1 MRKRSPHTDAL
12 SLRRS
17 DAEPGPRLGLKII
30 VNRFRLGAGSKG
42 RRFDLSMPLRTRD
55 GLPGHT
61 YNRRRRQRALGKLTP
76 VEYELAFT
84 NQAAA
89 VAA

>member
-1 MRKRSPHTDAL
+1 LT
-12 SLRRS
+12 
-17 DAEPGPRLGLKII
+17 EGLQQPDGSFHGAI
-30 VNRFRLGAGSKG
+30 VFWIE
-42 RRFDLSMPLRTRD
+42 
-55 GLPGHT
+55 HT

-84 NQAAA
+84 DQDAA